1 MSAFVIIREP
11 HLWLNK
17 MKIRIG
23 VIEDNQVNI
32 DLIRY
37 QLKVEDF
44 EVFVEK
50 TGEKGLKMIRDQK
63 PDLILLDIGLPDIDG
78 FELCKTLRSDE
89 STKNYPIIM
98 LTARIEDSDRIEGLK
113 LGADDYITKPYNTE
127 ELILRIRNLLK
138 RSGDYKKTGSFK
150 KIKDLSIDFSTR
162 EVHVDNELIG
172 LTFSEYQILIMLI
185 ENPRKVFL
193 KKDINKTVINISEEV
208 ESRTVDTHIHN
219 LRKKLKSSG
228 SLIHTI
234 RNVGF
239 SFESD

>member
-1 MSAFVIIREP
+1 MPVLVIIREP
-11 HLWLNK
+11 HSWLNK
-17 MKIRIG
+17 MKIKIG
-23 VIEDNQVNI
+23 VVEDNQVNI

-44 EVFVEK
+44 EVVVEK

-138 RSGDYKKTGSFK
+138 RSGDYKKTGSLK
-150 KIKDLSIDFSTR
+150 KIK
-162 EVHVDNELIG
+162 VEL
-172 LTFSEYQILIMLI
+172 
-185 ENPRKVFL
+185 R
-193 KKDINKTVINISEEV
+193 
-208 ESRTVDTHIHN
+208 
-219 LRKKLKSSG
+219 G
-228 SLIHTI
+228 S
-234 RNVGF
+234 
-239 SFESD
+239 